1 MATLEG
7 VVQDPQVEADILLI
21 VWEAQ
26 FKAYAAANAYSDT
39 DYQSL
44 GPIRPGTLEVPEG
57 DTVSDEITGLP
68 GGIKK
73 SVVTETE
80 QSVSFQLPNI
90 EDRGL
95 DVALGSNLMV
105 PTYGTAT
112 TINDAS
118 PGPDTNTLTSVV
130 DMEIGTY
137 LEINSSGSTG
147 TKHYGTISAISGSDV
162 TVTPTLGVT
171 PANGSDV
178 KVVLRSDHAI
188 GGMVSSEVSLRL
200 IGTDQNSEQHVFFLP
215 RVRMELAG
223 SFPIDFG
230 DGSAAASLTVS
241 GKSIGISK
249 AVGGVDANVHLE
261 HHKLSGDYKLSG
273 GPLQGLVAQL
283 NAEAN
288 TNWFVSEAHWK
299 EQADA
304 AAFNDS
310 TWLSL
315 GDLEM
320 GSISLSAQHGRF
332 DYRNGLPKSIKASV
346 FNSVGFEAGMEL
358 SEVNAR
364 NIELVHAGNRIRVDA
379 PSTFDVVVAGAENTT
394 TVIKLSE
401 LSNGFTNAK
410 LVSVRRAAGT
420 GWEKRTINAVTTGT
434 PSITV
439 SVALGGIP
447 AAGDEVR
454 QGVIQ
459 EVAASPSPSTTVF
472 ALDSATDFAAGDDL
486 YVVKGTGTTVATNTS
501 NSRTRLY
508 LTSATGFATGDLI
521 EVTDVAGNDAAG
533 VAHSNKVEVVRIKS
547 LNGTQAELDP
557 GLTFIPANP
566 DLVRL
571 VLGISQIQSKATDT
585 LTLSIPLSAAPAADD
600 DVVRLD
606 DVAMINGG
614 AAIRHIS
621 LRLVFTSNDEAKQ
634 IVVVIPK
641 FRLEQNETAMKNP
654 GTEKNASMM
663 LKGKS
668 IPISKSFNSV
678 TILEAA
684 RVHILR
690 TTQKITA

>member
-26 FKAYAAANAYSDT
+26 FKAYAAANLYSDT

-118 PGPDTNTLTSVV
+118 PAADTNTLTSVV

-241 GKSIGISK
+241 GKSIGLSK
-249 AVGGVDANVHLE
+249 AVGGVDANVHME

-304 AAFNDS
+304 AAFNDA

-346 FNSVGFEAGMEL
+346 FNSIGFEAGMEL

-379 PSTFDVVVAGAENTT
+379 PSTFDQAVFAGSST
-394 TVIKLSE
+394 TVIVVSQ
-401 LSNGFTNAK
+401 LSNGFTNGK

-420 GWEKRTINAVTTGT
+420 GWEKRTITAVTSGT

-439 SVALGGIP
+439 GVALGGIP
-447 AAGDEVR
+447 ANDDEVR

-459 EVAASPSPSTTVF
+459 EVAASPTPTTTVF
-472 ALDSATDFAAGDDL
+472 AVESGTDFAAGDDL

-501 NSRTRLY
+501 NSRTRAY
-508 LTSATGFATGDLI
+508 LTSATGFAAGDLA
-521 EVTDVAGNDAAG
+521 EFTDIAGNDAAA

-557 GLTFIPANP
+557 GLTFTPAVG
-566 DLVRL
+566 DLVRV
-571 VLGISQIQSKATDT
+571 VLGISQVQTKATNT
-585 LTLSIPLSAAPAADD
+585 LTLSIPLSAAPATGD